1 MLKQPQQQD
10 SCHSWSGLLPRTL
23 PPFLYQE
30 SGSNHLEDN
39 ISDQKTLQVEAFI
52 QEALHST
59 PLAPGPTLSWLSAQ
73 RPLHD

>member
-1 MLKQPQQQD
+1 MYMLKQQQQQD

-39 ISDQKTLQVEAFI
+39 ISDQKTLQVEASTSFRKLSI
-52 QEALHST
+52 AL
-59 PLAPGPTLSWLSAQ
+59 P
-73 RPLHD
+73 